1 MKSSPVEIVLNT
13 ARIDG
18 NLPTIEFIPNGY
30 QLGIHISGML
40 RIFQQTSA
48 TVVDK
53 INR

>member
-1 MKSSPVEIVLNT
+1 MVLNT

-40 RIFQQTSA
+40 RIFNKHLPQS
-48 TVVDK
+48 
-53 INR
+53 